1 VKGGKSQAGDPYRL
15 LFENV
20 GHMVCTLDMEGRFTS
35 VNTAGVALTGYA
47 EAELLGRSALDLIEP
62 ELRRDAAK
70 RFERRLESGGDVP
83 PDESILVTRDG
94 RRVPVEVTSAL
105 IRDAEGNPSGVL
117 GLVRDVS
124 DRKRDEEILLESE
137 ERFLNAFEN
146 APIGMALVALDGSWL
161 QVNRSLCELIGYT
174 HDELLAGATF
184 QDITHPDD
192 LEVDLEYVRQM
203 IAGEI
208 ETYQMEKRY
217 LHKLGH
223 IVWVL
228 LSVSLV
234 GSSDGSPLYFISQ
247 IQDITERKRA
257 HEALERSKAQL
268 AEAQEIAQLA
278 SWERGEDGSITWS
291 NQVYRTFGLDPESGP
306 PTEAELMELVHPE
319 DRESVLAAMQ
329 QARASQ
335 EPLSVEFRIARADG
349 DIRWIQSRGKTVLVD
364 GQEVRR
370 VTAQDI
376 TERKEAE
383 QRLAEAEQ
391 RYRLLVEQL
400 PIGMYVRPLD
410 LSKPNIYASPQVE
423 PMLGYPASAWETDPD
438 LLAKIV
444 HPDDR
449 ERVLS
454 GAEHVRKTGE
464 PLRDEYRYVRPDGR
478 VVWVQDETYTVNDE
492 HGTPA
497 FVQGFLLDISER
509 KQAEAER
516 DRLREDLHHA
526 QKLEAVGR
534 LAGGV
539 AHDFNN
545 MLTAIKGYSELLV
558 GALDRDDP
566 LRSHAAQIRR
576 AAEQASALPRQL
588 LAFSRKQT
596 LQPELVDLS
605 EVVAN
610 TTDLLR
616 RLISETI
623 SLKTYVVDHVMACV
637 DASQLEQVL
646 INLALNARDAMPEG
660 GTLTIVTGTVEI
672 VAAVAAE
679 HEVQPGQYSVI
690 TVTDTGHGMDTETKD
705 KIFEPFFTT
714 KAVGRGSG
722 LGLASVYGTVSQSGG
737 FIRVES
743 EPGEGARF
751 EIYFPSV
758 TQEHVLEEAHDPAA
772 PAVLLAEDE
781 EIVRD
786 LAVSVLENAGFAVHS
801 VANGRDAVALFER
814 EGQSIDV
821 VVTDMVM
828 PEMGGRA
835 VADQILERSPE
846 TPIVYMSGYTD
857 ESPDSQSSSTFLQK
871 PFSAESLVEAVR
883 GAMPQEVID
892 PIGVTCVIADDH
904 PAVLDAISHFLES
917 RGVRIVARATTGEQA
932 VQAIRHHRP
941 GVALLDARMQGLS
954 GVEVVRRA
962 VIDSPETRSIVYT
975 GLEDRGLVGLALA
988 AGACG
993 FVLKDAPLTELARA
1007 VAVVAAGGIY
1017 ADADATDLL
1026 APAAAEPRAL
1036 TPREQEV
1043 LGHLANGKTNDK
1055 VAQELGISP
1064 ETVQSHVR
1072 NAMGKLGADT
1082 RTEAV
1087 ATALRQSLIA

>member
-20 GHMVCTLDMEGRFTS
+20 GHMVCTLDLEGRFVS
-35 VNTAGVALTGYA
+35 VNAAGVALTGYT
-47 EAELLGRSALDLIEP
+47 EAELVGRSALDLIEP

-70 RFERRLESGGDVP
+70 RFERRLESGGDIP

-105 IRDAEGNPSGVL
+105 IKDAAGKPSGVL

-161 QVNRSLCELIGYT
+161 QVNRSICEIVGYT
-174 HDELLAGATF
+174 HDELLGGATF
-184 QDITHPDD
+184 QDITHSDD
-192 LEVDLEYVRQM
+192 LEADLEYVRRM

-234 GSSDGSPLYFISQ
+234 RSGDGSPLYFISQ

-278 SWERGEDGSITWS
+278 SWERAGDGSITWS
-291 NQVYRTFGLDPESGP
+291 NEVYRTFGLDPDAGP
-306 PTEAELMELVHPE
+306 PTELELMEYVHPD

-329 QARASQ
+329 QARASL
-335 EPLSVEFRIARADG
+335 EPLSIEFRIIRSDG

-364 GQEVRR
+364 GQEMRR

-376 TERKEAE
+376 TERKE
-383 QRLAEAEQ
+383 
-391 RYRLLVEQL
+391 
-400 PIGMYVRPLD
+400 
-410 LSKPNIYASPQVE
+410 
-423 PMLGYPASAWETDPD
+423 
-438 LLAKIV
+438 
-444 HPDDR
+444 
-449 ERVLS
+449 
-454 GAEHVRKTGE
+454 
-464 PLRDEYRYVRPDGR
+464 
-478 VVWVQDETYTVNDE
+478 
-492 HGTPA
+492 
-497 FVQGFLLDISER
+497 
-509 KQAEAER
+509 AEAER

-596 LQPELVDLS
+596 LEPELVDLG
-605 EVVAN
+605 EVVRN

-623 SLKTYVVDHVMACV
+623 SLHTDVADHVLACV

-646 INLALNARDAMPEG
+646 INLALNARDAMPDG
-660 GTLTIVTGTVEI
+660 GTLTIATETVE
-672 VAAVAAE
+672 VATAVAAE
-679 HEVQPGQYSVI
+679 HDVEPGPYSVI
-690 TVTDTGHGMDTETKD
+690 TVIDTGHGMDAETKD
-705 KIFEPFFTT
+705 RVFEPFFTT
-714 KAVGRGSG
+714 KAVGQGSG

-737 FIRVES
+737 FIRLDS
-743 EPGEGARF
+743 RPGEGARF
-751 EIYFPSV
+751 EIFLPSV
-758 TQEHVLEEAHDPAA
+758 TQEHVPEDAYDPAV

-786 LAVSVLENAGFAVHS
+786 LAVSVLENAGFTVHS
-801 VANGRDAVALFER
+801 VANGSDAVALFER
-814 EGQSIDV
+814 EGRSIDV

-835 VADQILERSPE
+835 VADRILEQAPD

-857 ESPDSQSSSTFLQK
+857 ETPDPQSGSSFLQK

-883 GAMPQEVID
+883 GAIPQEVID

-917 RGVRIVARATTGEQA
+917 HGVQIVARATTGEQA

-941 GVALLDARMQGLS
+941 AVALLDVRMQGLS

-962 VIDSPETRSIVYT
+962 LGDSPETRSIIYT
-975 GLEDRGLVGLALA
+975 GHEDRGLAGLVLD

-1007 VAVVAAGGIY
+1007 VAVVAQGGIY

-1026 APAAAEPRAL
+1026 APAATETRAL

-1043 LGHLANGKTNDK
+1043 LGHLADGKTNDK

>member
-1 VKGGKSQAGDPYRL
+1 
-15 LFENV
+15 
-20 GHMVCTLDMEGRFTS
+20 MVCTLDLEGRFTS
-35 VNTAGVALTGYA
+35 VNAAGVALTGYS
-47 EAELLGRSALDLIEP
+47 EAELVGRSALELVEP
-62 ELRRDAAK
+62 ELRRDAAM
-70 RFERRLESGGDVP
+70 RFERRLESGGDAP

-105 IRDAEGNPSGVL
+105 IRDDQGNPSGVL

-161 QVNRSLCELIGYT
+161 QVNRSMCELVGYT
-174 HDELLAGATF
+174 HEELLGGATF
-184 QDITHPDD
+184 QDITHADD
-192 LEVDLEYVRQM
+192 LEADLEYVRQM
-203 IAGEI
+203 LAGEI

-234 GSSDGSPLYFISQ
+234 RSSDGSPLYFISQ

-268 AEAQEIAQLA
+268 AEAQQIAQIA
-278 SWERGEDGSITWS
+278 SWERAGDGSITWS
-291 NQVYRTFGLDPESGP
+291 NEIYRTFGLDPDSGP
-306 PTEAELMELVHPE
+306 PTEAELMGFVHPD
-319 DRESVLAAMQ
+319 DRETVLAAMQ
-329 QARASQ
+329 QARASV
-335 EPLSVEFRIARADG
+335 EPLSIEFRIVRADG
-349 DIRWIQSRGKTVLVD
+349 DTRWIQSRGRTVLVD

-391 RYRLLVEQL
+391 RYRVLVEQL
-400 PIGMYVRPLD
+400 PLGMYVRPLD
-410 LSKPNIYASPQVE
+410 MAKPNIYASPQVE
-423 PMLGYPASAWETDPD
+423 PMLGYPASAWETDAD
-438 LLAKIV
+438 LLGKIV

-454 GAEHVRKTGE
+454 GAERVRRTGE
-464 PLRDEYRYVRPDGR
+464 PLRDEYRYITSDGR
-478 VVWVQDETYTVNDE
+478 VVWVQDETYTVDDE
-492 HGTPA
+492 QGNPA
-497 FVQGFLLDISER
+497 FVQGFLLDITER

-526 QKLEAVGR
+526 QKLEAIGR

-558 GALDRDDP
+558 GALGRDDP
-566 LRSHAAQIRR
+566 LRAHAAQIRR

-596 LQPELVDLS
+596 LEPELVDLS
-605 EVVAN
+605 AVVTS

-616 RLISETI
+616 RLISEAIT
-623 SLKTYVVDHVMACV
+623 LETAVPAPVRAFV

-646 INLALNARDAMPEG
+646 INLALNARDAMPSG
-660 GTLTIVTGTVEI
+660 GTLEI
-672 VAAVAAE
+672 ATDAVDIAPDIAAE
-679 HEVQPGQYSVI
+679 HEVEPGRYSMI
-690 TVTDTGHGMDTETKD
+690 TVADTGHGMDSETKV

-714 KAVGRGSG
+714 KAVGQGSG

-743 EPGEGARF
+743 RPGDGARF
-751 EIYFPSV
+751 EIYFPWV
-758 TQEHVLEEAHDPAA
+758 EATQEAQEPEVSQG

-781 EIVRD
+781 PLVRD
-786 LAVSVLENAGFAVHS
+786 LAASVLVDAGFAVHS
-801 VANGRDAVALFER
+801 AANGRDAVTVFER
-814 EGQSIDV
+814 EADSIDV

-835 VADQILERSPE
+835 LAERIRERHPE
-846 TPIVYMSGYTD
+846 TPIIYMSGYSD
-857 ESPDSQSSSTFLQK
+857 ETPEPQSGSMFLQK
-871 PFSAESLVEAVR
+871 PFSAESLVQAVR
-883 GAMPQEVID
+883 SVVSQETVAPLGI
-892 PIGVTCVIADDH
+892 TCVIADDH
-904 PAVLDAISHFLES
+904 PAVLDAISHYLES
-917 RGVRIVARATTGEQA
+917 QGVRVLARVSTGDQA
-932 VQAIRHHRP
+932 LQAIREHRP
-941 GVALLDARMQGLS
+941 AVALLDVRMQGMS
-954 GVEVVRRA
+954 GIDVVRKARTFF
-962 VIDSPETRSIVYT
+962 PETHAIIYT
-975 GLEDRGLVGLALA
+975 GFEDRGLVGLALD
-988 AGACG
+988 AGAYG
-993 FVLKDAPLTELARA
+993 FVLKEAPLTELARA
-1007 VAVVAAGGIY
+1007 VAVVGEGGIY
-1017 ADADATDLL
+1017 ADADAGDLL
-1026 APAAAEPRAL
+1026 APAVTAPPAL

-1043 LGHLANGKTNDK
+1043 LVHLADGKTNDK
-1055 VAQELGISP
+1055 VAHELGISP

-1087 ATALRQSLIA
+1087 ATALRQSLIP